1 MNNKR
6 IYLISPSGVVADAE
20 ALSRA
25 QARLDSFGYPTRI
38 DPDALA
44 QHQRFAGPDA
54 VRLAAIN
61 RALQPDVGDIVMA
74 TRGGY
79 GLSRLLAQIDWTA
92 VADSGKRFI
101 GYSDFTAFNLALLA
115 QTGAISYSGPCALGD
130 FGGQAAPDDLTVAL
144 FDDVMQNRLEILS
157 FEAPE
162 ADAFDG
168 RGILWGG
175 NLAMLASL
183 VGTPYLPDVSQGL
196 LFLEDVGEPPY
207 RVERMLTQLWHA
219 GILQQQQA
227 ILLGAF
233 SDYRLGNLDRGYDM
247 PAVIQWLRRTVEIP
261 VIPGLPYGHVSTKAT
276 LPIGQR
282 VGCAT
287 EKGMAYLVL
296 HVH

>member
-1 MNNKR
+1 MNKNS
-6 IYLISPSGVVADAE
+6 IYLLSPSGVVADAE

-25 QARLDSFGYPTRI
+25 QARLASFGYPASV

-44 QHQRFAGPDA
+44 QHQRFAGTDSM
-54 VRLAAIN
+54 RLAAIQ
-61 RALQPDVGDIVMA
+61 RALQPENGSIVMA

-79 GLSRLLAQIDWTA
+79 GLSRLLAQIDWSA
-92 VADSGKRFI
+92 VAHSGKRFI

-115 QTGAISYSGPCALGD
+115 KTGAISYSGPCALGD
-130 FGGQAAPDDLTVAL
+130 FGGLDEPDELTSAL
-144 FDDVMQNRLEILS
+144 FDDVMQNRLEVLS
-157 FEAPE
+157 FEAPQ

-183 VGTPYLPDVSQGL
+183 VGTPYFPDISQGI

-219 GILQQQQA
+219 GVLQQQQV

-233 SDYRLGNLDRGYDM
+233 SDYRLGPLDRGYDM
-247 PAVIQWLRRTVEIP
+247 LAVIQWLRSTVGVP
-261 VIPGLPYGHVSTKAT
+261 VIPGLPYGHIRTKAT
-276 LPIGQR
+276 LPIGQK

-287 EKGMAYLVL
+287 EEGMAYLVL
-296 HVH
+296 HDH